1 MFPFVFDGRKIA
13 QGRMA
18 TGRVVE
24 AFDELKDGHPRLA
37 VRSETV
43 PIDQLTSRV
52 AKKLSHIAL
61 S

>member
-1 MFPFVFDGRKIA
+1 
-13 QGRMA
+13 MA

-37 VRSETV
+37 VRSETA
-43 PIDQLTSRV
+43 PIDQLAFEV